1 MSVVVA
7 WVLTAM
13 SLVVMA
19 WAGWLSVRNRPVN
32 DALFYAAA
40 ALEVVVVAVVVGGF
54 IALGATDRSVDGITF
69 VGYLI
74 TIVLVM
80 PIGVAWG
87 ASDKS
92 RWGTGVVV
100 IAAFLVIVLAWRLVQ
115 IWQGTHV

>member
-1 MSVVVA
+1 VSVVVA

-13 SLVVMA
+13 SLVIMA

-40 ALEVVVVAVVVGGF
+40 ALEVVVLAVVVGGF

>member
-40 ALEVVVVAVVVGGF
+40 ALEVVVLAVVVGGF

-69 VGYLI
+69 VGYLV